1 MKKITLNEE
10 LTRIQ
15 EMMGV
20 KHTSRNG
27 KNAIEELSPSD
38 IVNSMR
44 EEEETD
50 ENTEVLNKFKDQY
63 GKKKGEEVYY
73 ATANKQDRDP
83 ETFEKNEESAI
94 GGWDLAMEGIRVDS
108 DNRVDYLENALK
120 HVWNMGKGNNTI
132 DLKSMAQ
139 SLIDDMFGEPEEEPD
154 YKMPGYDDTMDAL
167 GDLKL
172 ENLDELQKELE
183 EEEGSWMA
191 MRAGK
196 DGKVY
201 ENEEMGGNDEV
212 EESTITYYI
221 TKNTDKYGD
230 TTYIVM
236 KKYPYKDGY
245 MVDEYNGEQYADRYQ
260 AQQVLNYLI
269 RRQEKSSTR
278 MTTGKEGEVYENEE
292 MGEARKL
299 QQETYFETQTGA
311 LQSAEEYATHKG
323 YTVNWESINPEHV
336 AYGQTVKYSVE
347 LMKDGTPSRKMLQIS
362 LYRME
367 SGKYE
372 LTNYIN

>member
-196 DGKVY
+196 DGPVY